1 MHCFIFWTCFQGHQ
15 IHITIFIGS
24 STSQNFY
31 TKKSRLDIQK
41 NAFSLIGAKIW
52 NEMPNSLKNIS
63 RKTFSKKPK
72 GALLTVLDGRV
83 QIKWYCNTVKDLL
96 SPNIVSQ
103 KDEKPHTTGL
113 DDTTILH
120 IKIKI
125 TEVLLEKKLNT
136 VNPHVPLLKI
146 KINFYLVYTMLWF
159 SFILGWNFIVLCL
172 KLIFN
177 KIEPQHN
184 LYTSYHLSSV
194 ALRMKIDMSCV
205 EGDIQI
211 CRYTV
216 TFINLK
222 VIYEINA
229 DRQIYSDGISLQ
241 FAYSPIVVK
250 VFLSYC

>member
-1 MHCFIFWTCFQGHQ
+1 
-15 IHITIFIGS
+15 
-24 STSQNFY
+24 
-31 TKKSRLDIQK
+31 
-41 NAFSLIGAKIW
+41 
-52 NEMPNSLKNIS
+52 
-63 RKTFSKKPK
+63 
-72 GALLTVLDGRV
+72 
-83 QIKWYCNTVKDLL
+83 
-96 SPNIVSQ
+96 
-103 KDEKPHTTGL
+103 
-113 DDTTILH
+113 
-120 IKIKI
+120 
-125 TEVLLEKKLNT
+125 
-136 VNPHVPLLKI
+136 
-146 KINFYLVYTMLWF
+146 MLWF
-159 SFILGWNFIVLCL
+159 SFILGLNFVVVCF

-177 KIEPQHN
+177 NHDIN
-184 LYTSYHLSSV
+184 TSYHLSSV